1 MNAVAVPH
9 IADVIGGPDVIADRV
24 LAKLR
29 SCIFALGMAL
39 VDSKPLRIAGSRGPT
54 T

>member
-9 IADVIGGPDVIADRV
+9 IADVVGDTIAIVDCV

-29 SCIFALGMAL
+29 SGIFALCRAL
-39 VDSKPLRIAGSRGPT
+39 GDSKPLRIAGPRRPT